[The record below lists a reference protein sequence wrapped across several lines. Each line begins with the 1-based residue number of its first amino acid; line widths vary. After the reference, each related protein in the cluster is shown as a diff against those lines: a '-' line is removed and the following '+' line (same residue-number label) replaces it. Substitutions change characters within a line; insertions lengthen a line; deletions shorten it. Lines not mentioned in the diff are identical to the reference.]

1 MILIYVRENQLKRII
16 LKYLQFYIWDVSICS
31 ERLQKDHTLY
41 FLLNVFLSIT
51 IFDEQHTMH

>member
-1 MILIYVRENQLKRII
+1 METQLKRNYFQVFTI
-16 LKYLQFYIWDVSICS
+16 LPNICS
-31 ERLQKDHTLY
+31 QRLQKDHTLY

>member
-51 IFDEQHTMH
+51 IFDE